1 MKANRL
7 RLEKKFDVIERAGGI
22 KLPHMKS
29 GSGISFTYWE
39 RLNVIFSLPAFLF
52 GFVYYIYHG
61 LWKKSL
67 ILVAFCLASI
77 ELLDIIFIRY
87 PSIYELWYGFS
98 YLITPMVFALRANG
112 DLYTEYRLNKNVN
125 NSLWSDAMHRLTR
138 NKAAMLGACIL
149 ILLITLA
156 ALAPWIAPYSYSY
169 QDLNLGASPPSADH
183 LLGTDV
189 LGRDLLSRILYGAR
203 ISLLVGFVATGVAL
217 VIGVSW
223 GIIAGYAG
231 GKVDSIMMRIV
242 DVLYGLPF
250 IIFII
255 LLMVIFGRNLW
266 LLFGAIG
273 AVEWLT
279 MARIVRGQVIGL
291 KNQEFVMAA
300 KAMGVSNLSMFRRH
314 LLPNILGP
322 IAVYATLTIPQ
333 VMLLE
338 GFLSFLGLGIQP
350 PMSSWGT
357 LIKDGVESMEEYS
370 WLLIYPGLTF
380 TITLFALNFFG
391 DGLRDALDPKT
402 TDN

>member
-1 MKANRL
+1 MNNSSLWQDAIRRLIQNRAAM
-7 RLEKKFDVIERAGGI
+7 VGGI
-22 KLPHMKS
+22 
-29 GSGISFTYWE
+29 T
-39 RLNVIFSLPAFLF
+39 
-52 GFVYYIYHG
+52 
-61 LWKKSL
+61 
-67 ILVAFCLASI
+67 ILVLIILA
-77 ELLDIIFIRY
+77 
-87 PSIYELWYGFS
+87 
-98 YLITPMVFALRANG
+98 VF
-112 DLYTEYRLNKNVN
+112 
-125 NSLWSDAMHRLTR
+125 
-138 NKAAMLGACIL
+138 
-149 ILLITLA
+149 
-156 ALAPWIAPYSYSY
+156 APWIAPYSYSY
-169 QDLNLGASPPSADH
+169 QNLDIGASPPSAEH

-189 LGRDLLSRILYGAR
+189 LGRDLLSRLLYGAR

-217 VIGVSW
+217 IIGVSW
-223 GIIAGYAG
+223 GIIAGYIG
-231 GKVDSIMMRIV
+231 GRVDSIMMRIV
-242 DVLYGLPF
+242 DILYGLPF

-300 KAMGVSNLSMFRRH
+300 KAMGVSNISMFRRH

-357 LIKDGVESMEEYS
+357 LIKDGVESMEEFS
-370 WLLIYPGLTF
+370 WLLIYPGITF

-402 TDN
+402 SDN

>member
-1 MKANRL
+1 MS
-7 RLEKKFDVIERAGGI
+7 
-22 KLPHMKS
+22 KS
-29 GSGISFTYWE
+29 ST
-39 RLNVIFSLPAFLF
+39 
-52 GFVYYIYHG
+52 
-61 LWKKSL
+61 
-67 ILVAFCLASI
+67 
-77 ELLDIIFIRY
+77 
-87 PSIYELWYGFS
+87 
-98 YLITPMVFALRANG
+98 
-112 DLYTEYRLNKNVN
+112 
-125 NSLWSDAMHRLTR
+125 LWSDAIYRLTR
-138 NKAAMLGACIL
+138 NKAAMFGACIL
-149 ILLITLA
+149 LVLILCA
-156 ALAPWIAPYSYSY
+156 ALAPWIAPYSYSF
-169 QDLNLGASPPSADH
+169 QNLELGASPPSAAH
-183 LLGTDV
+183 ILGTDV

-300 KAMGVSNLSMFRRH
+300 KAMGVSNISMFRKH

>member
-1 MKANRL
+1 MS
-7 RLEKKFDVIERAGGI
+7 
-22 KLPHMKS
+22 KS
-29 GSGISFTYWE
+29 ST
-39 RLNVIFSLPAFLF
+39 
-52 GFVYYIYHG
+52 
-61 LWKKSL
+61 
-67 ILVAFCLASI
+67 
-77 ELLDIIFIRY
+77 
-87 PSIYELWYGFS
+87 
-98 YLITPMVFALRANG
+98 
-112 DLYTEYRLNKNVN
+112 
-125 NSLWSDAMHRLTR
+125 LWSDAIYRLTR
-138 NKAAMLGACIL
+138 NKAAMFGAIILFIL
-149 ILLITLA
+149 ILCA
-156 ALAPWIAPYSYSY
+156 ALAPWIAPYSYSF
-169 QDLNLGASPPSADH
+169 QDLELGASPPSAAH
-183 LLGTDV
+183 ILGTDV

-231 GKVDSIMMRIV
+231 GKVDSVMMRIV
-242 DVLYGLPF
+242 DVLYGLP
-250 IIFII
+250 FII

-300 KAMGVSNLSMFRRH
+300 KAMGVSNFSMFRKH

>member
-1 MKANRL
+1 MQ
-7 RLEKKFDVIERAGGI
+7 
-22 KLPHMKS
+22 
-29 GSGISFTYWE
+29 
-39 RLNVIFSLPAFLF
+39 
-52 GFVYYIYHG
+52 
-61 LWKKSL
+61 
-67 ILVAFCLASI
+67 
-77 ELLDIIFIRY
+77 
-87 PSIYELWYGFS
+87 
-98 YLITPMVFALRANG
+98 
-112 DLYTEYRLNKNVN
+112 N
-125 NSLWSDAMHRLTR
+125 NSSLWNDAYRRLVQ
-138 NKAAMLGACIL
+138 NKAAMVGGMILVFL
-149 ILLITLA
+149 ILCAIF
-156 ALAPWIAPYSYSY
+156 APLIAPYSYSY
-169 QDLNLGASPPSADH
+169 QDLDLGASKPSWDH

-189 LGRDLLSRILYGAR
+189 MGRDLLSRILYGAR
-203 ISLLVGFVATGVAL
+203 ISLMVGFVATGVAL

-223 GIIAGYAG
+223 GIIAGYFG
-231 GKVDSIMMRIV
+231 GRVDSVMMRIV

-279 MARIVRGQVIGL
+279 MTRIVRGQVIGL
-291 KNQEFVMAA
+291 KNQEFVLAA
-300 KAMGVSNLSMFRRH
+300 QAMGVSNISMFKKH
-314 LLPNILGP
+314 LFPNILGP

-338 GFLSFLGLGIQP
+338 SFLSFLGLGIQP

-402 TDN
+402 SAD

>member
-1 MKANRL
+1 MK
-7 RLEKKFDVIERAGGI
+7 
-22 KLPHMKS
+22 
-29 GSGISFTYWE
+29 
-39 RLNVIFSLPAFLF
+39 
-52 GFVYYIYHG
+52 
-61 LWKKSL
+61 
-67 ILVAFCLASI
+67 
-77 ELLDIIFIRY
+77 
-87 PSIYELWYGFS
+87 
-98 YLITPMVFALRANG
+98 
-112 DLYTEYRLNKNVN
+112 N
-125 NSLWSDAMHRLTR
+125 NSLWSDALYRLSR
-138 NKAAMLGACIL
+138 NRAAMFGGLILIIL
-149 ILLITLA
+149 ILCA
-156 ALAPWIAPYSYSY
+156 VFAPLIAPYSYSY
-169 QDLNLGASPPSADH
+169 QNLILGASPPSAEH

-223 GIIAGYAG
+223 GIIAGYMG
-231 GKVDSIMMRIV
+231 GRVDSIMMRIV
-242 DVLYGLPF
+242 DILYGLPF

-338 GFLSFLGLGIQP
+338 SFLSFLGLGIQP

-357 LIKDGVESMEEYS
+357 LIKDGVESMEEFS
-370 WLLIYPGLTF
+370 WLLIYPGITF
-380 TITLFALNFFG
+380 TVTLFALNFFG

-402 TDN
+402 SDN

>member
-1 MKANRL
+1 MSR
-7 RLEKKFDVIERAGGI
+7 
-22 KLPHMKS
+22 S
-29 GSGISFTYWE
+29 ST
-39 RLNVIFSLPAFLF
+39 
-52 GFVYYIYHG
+52 
-61 LWKKSL
+61 
-67 ILVAFCLASI
+67 
-77 ELLDIIFIRY
+77 
-87 PSIYELWYGFS
+87 
-98 YLITPMVFALRANG
+98 
-112 DLYTEYRLNKNVN
+112 
-125 NSLWSDAMHRLTR
+125 LWSDAIYRLTR
-138 NKAAMLGACIL
+138 NKAAMIGAFILLIL
-149 ILLITLA
+149 ILSA
-156 ALAPWIAPYSYSY
+156 ALAPWIAPYSYSF
-169 QDLNLGASPPSADH
+169 QNLELGASPPSTDH
-183 LLGTDV
+183 ILGTDV

-231 GKVDSIMMRIV
+231 GRIDSVMMRIV

-279 MARIVRGQVIGL
+279 MARIVRGQVMGL
-291 KNQEFVMAA
+291 KNQEFIMAA
-300 KAMGVSNLSMFRRH
+300 KAMGVSNFTMFRKH

-370 WLLIYPGLTF
+370 WLLIYPGITF

>member
-1 MKANRL
+1 MS
-7 RLEKKFDVIERAGGI
+7 E
-22 KLPHMKS
+22 S
-29 GSGISFTYWE
+29 ST
-39 RLNVIFSLPAFLF
+39 
-52 GFVYYIYHG
+52 
-61 LWKKSL
+61 
-67 ILVAFCLASI
+67 
-77 ELLDIIFIRY
+77 
-87 PSIYELWYGFS
+87 
-98 YLITPMVFALRANG
+98 
-112 DLYTEYRLNKNVN
+112 
-125 NSLWSDAMHRLTR
+125 LWSDAIYRLTR
-138 NKAAMLGACIL
+138 NKAAMFGAFVLLIL
-149 ILLITLA
+149 IVSA
-156 ALAPWIAPYSYSY
+156 VLAPWIAPYSYSF
-169 QDLNLGASPPSADH
+169 QNLELGASPPSANH
-183 LLGTDV
+183 ILGTDV

-217 VIGVSW
+217 VIGVTW
-223 GIIAGYAG
+223 GIIAGYFG
-231 GKVDSIMMRIV
+231 GRIDSVMMRIV
-242 DVLYGLPF
+242 DILYGLPF

-279 MARIVRGQVIGL
+279 MARIVRGQVMGL
-291 KNQEFVMAA
+291 KNQEFIMAA
-300 KAMGVSNLSMFRRH
+300 KAMGVSNFSMFRKH

-370 WLLIYPGLTF
+370 WLLIYPGITF
-380 TITLFALNFFG
+380 TITLFSLNFFG

-402 TDN
+402 TEN

>member
-1 MKANRL
+1 M
-7 RLEKKFDVIERAGGI
+7 
-22 KLPHMKS
+22 S
-29 GSGISFTYWE
+29 QSS
-39 RLNVIFSLPAFLF
+39 
-52 GFVYYIYHG
+52 
-61 LWKKSL
+61 
-67 ILVAFCLASI
+67 
-77 ELLDIIFIRY
+77 
-87 PSIYELWYGFS
+87 
-98 YLITPMVFALRANG
+98 
-112 DLYTEYRLNKNVN
+112 
-125 NSLWSDAMHRLTR
+125 SLWSDALRRLFK
-138 NKAAMLGACIL
+138 NKAAVAGAIVL
-149 ILLITLA
+149 LLLIVLA
-156 ALAPWIAPYSYSY
+156 AFAPWIAPYPYAY
-169 QDLNLGASPPSADH
+169 QNLDLGASPPSSVH

-203 ISLLVGFVATGVAL
+203 ISLLVGFIATTVAL
-217 VIGVSW
+217 IIGVSW

-231 GKVDSIMMRIV
+231 GKIDSAMMRIV
-242 DVLYGLPF
+242 DILYGLPF

-266 LLFGAIG
+266 LLFLAIG

-279 MARIVRGQVIGL
+279 MARIVRAQVLSL
-291 KNQEFVMAA
+291 KNQEFVLAA
-300 KAMGVSNLSMFRRH
+300 QAMGVSNFAMFKRH

-322 IAVYATLTIPQ
+322 VAVYATLTIPQ

-338 GFLSFLGLGIQP
+338 SFLSFLGLGIQP

-402 TDN
+402 SE

>member
-1 MKANRL
+1 M
-7 RLEKKFDVIERAGGI
+7 
-22 KLPHMKS
+22 S
-29 GSGISFTYWE
+29 QSS
-39 RLNVIFSLPAFLF
+39 
-52 GFVYYIYHG
+52 
-61 LWKKSL
+61 
-67 ILVAFCLASI
+67 
-77 ELLDIIFIRY
+77 
-87 PSIYELWYGFS
+87 
-98 YLITPMVFALRANG
+98 
-112 DLYTEYRLNKNVN
+112 
-125 NSLWSDAMHRLTR
+125 SLWSDAIRRLFK
-138 NKAAMLGACIL
+138 NKAAVAGAIVLVVL
-149 ILLITLA
+149 IVLA
-156 ALAPWIAPYSYSY
+156 AFAPWIAPYPYAY
-169 QDLNLGASPPSADH
+169 QNLDLGASPPSSTH

-203 ISLLVGFVATGVAL
+203 ISLLVGFIATTVAL

-231 GKVDSIMMRIV
+231 GKVDSVMMRIV
-242 DVLYGLPF
+242 DILYGLPF

-266 LLFGAIG
+266 LLFLAIG

-279 MARIVRGQVIGL
+279 MARIVRAQVLSL
-291 KNQEFVMAA
+291 KNQEFVLAA
-300 KAMGVSNLSMFRRH
+300 QAMGVSNFAMFKRH

-322 IAVYATLTIPQ
+322 VAVYATLTIPQ

-338 GFLSFLGLGIQP
+338 SFLSFLGLGIQP

-402 TDN
+402 SE